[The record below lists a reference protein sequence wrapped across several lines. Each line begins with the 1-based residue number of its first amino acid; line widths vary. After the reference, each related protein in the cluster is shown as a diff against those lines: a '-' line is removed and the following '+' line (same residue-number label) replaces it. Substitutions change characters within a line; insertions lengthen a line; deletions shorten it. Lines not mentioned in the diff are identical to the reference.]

1 MSNQFDKGIYEQKL
15 HKLQAQNDLL
25 KGEVDT
31 VKKNIEVYK
40 KAVDMLKKENIGLK
54 NLVANLKESL
64 VKVELD
70 FANMTEK
77 DFGQFQ
83 KDFTLWL
90 EKTKANMK
98 NKEVKNERTSV

>member
-25 KGEVDT
+25 KGEVGT
-31 VKKNIEVYK
+31 VKNNIEAYK
-40 KAVDMLKKENIGLK
+40 KAVDMLKIENIGLK
-54 NLVANLKESL
+54 NLVAKLKEAL

-70 FANMTEK
+70 FANMNEK

-83 KDFTLWL
+83 KDFALWL
-90 EKTKANMK
+90 EKTKANVK
-98 NKEVKNERTSV
+98 KEVKNERTSV